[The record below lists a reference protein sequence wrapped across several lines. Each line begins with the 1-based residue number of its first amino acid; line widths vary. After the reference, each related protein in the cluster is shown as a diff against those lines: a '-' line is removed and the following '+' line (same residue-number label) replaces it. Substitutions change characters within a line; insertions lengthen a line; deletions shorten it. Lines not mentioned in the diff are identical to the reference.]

1 MKVHITQWIGC
12 ADQFSISVDVPQ
24 AQVYLKTMHPS
35 MTLGTVRLSARYS
48 HVPDD
53 YRLTDSYNEYT
64 HFNMKVP
71 ASEAHKI
78 LEVLQGDLSRFKDTL
93 CIIHDIDT
101 LEPQV
106 G

>member
-1 MKVHITQWIGC
+1 MKVHITQWIGVH
-12 ADQFSISVDVPQ
+12 DQFRISVDVPQ

-35 MTLGTVRLSARYS
+35 STLGTVRLSARYS
-48 HVPDD
+48 HVADD
-53 YRLTDSYNEYT
+53 RFADSYDETT

-93 CIIHDIDT
+93 CIIHDIE
-101 LEPQV
+101 LEDINN